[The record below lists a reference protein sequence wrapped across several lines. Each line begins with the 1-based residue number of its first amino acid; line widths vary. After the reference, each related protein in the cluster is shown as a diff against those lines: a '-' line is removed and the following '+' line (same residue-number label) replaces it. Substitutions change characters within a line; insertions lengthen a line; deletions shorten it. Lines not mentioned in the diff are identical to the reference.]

1 MKAPTLPLPL
11 SLSIVTKRDF
21 EDKYVSSK
29 NYQQFLCNKSSFN
42 YKEKEFTLKKRTLLL
57 LSVILKSCFNVWFK
71 YISMSLSKFGIQ
83 YVNLCSY
90 GASLVERGKQ
100 ITI

>member
-1 MKAPTLPLPL
+1 MSVRGIDFAAYFSLLKAPTLPLPL

-42 YKEKEFTLKKRTLLL
+42 YKEKD
-57 LSVILKSCFNVWFK
+57 N
-71 YISMSLSKFGIQ
+71 
-83 YVNLCSY
+83 
-90 GASLVERGKQ
+90 
-100 ITI
+100 